1 MLYIHITQIIK
12 KIKIKV
18 MSKKKT
24 VVAPVETIVVNSV
37 KRGRPTLE
45 GSARQAKLAARAE
58 RVAAGGSVERGRP
71 SNPDSARQARLAARA
86 ARLAS
91 GVEVKAGRPKG
102 TGKTVE
108 VEMSVEPVV
117 EVSVE
122 VEA

>member
-1 MLYIHITQIIK
+1 
-12 KIKIKV
+12 

-45 GSARQAKLAARAE
+45 GSARQTKLAARAE

-71 SNPDSARQARLAARA
+71 SNPTSARQTRLAARA
-86 ARLAS
+86 AMLAS

-102 TGKTVE
+102 TGKKVE
-108 VEMSVEPVV
+108 V

-122 VEA
+122 TVVEAGVGVEA

>member
-1 MLYIHITQIIK
+1 
-12 KIKIKV
+12 
-18 MSKKKT
+18 MSNEVT
-24 VVAPVETIVVNSV
+24 TIETAVINSA

-71 SNPDSARQARLAARA
+71 SNPTSARQARLAARA
-86 ARLAS
+86 ARLTS

-102 TGKTVE
+102 TGKTVGVE
-108 VEMSVEPVV
+108 VSMEPVV
-117 EVSVE
+117 EVGVG